1 MKNTTGGGCVL
12 FGEDPEGDKRF
23 WDAILKEAVRK
34 TFEEVYGMNTEKTTI
49 ESQKGTKYSFVGR
62 PDFNRIIRENEGA
75 DVIIV
80 SREDGLL
87 NFIFRVGLFP
97 NGTTATNNN
106 TLTWLMRDS
115 SCYFSYPNKD
125 VDIEACDEMRLP
137 AGWVRYTTRDA
148 AQIKE
153 LRRLA
158 QRFVA
163 LRTGKHTVEALP

>member
-1 MKNTTGGGCVL
+1 MK
-12 FGEDPEGDKRF
+12 
-23 WDAILKEAVRK
+23 
-34 TFEEVYGMNTEKTTI
+34 EKTTI

-87 NFIFRVGLFP
+87 NFLFKVGLLP
-97 NGTTATNNN
+97 SGQTATTNN
-106 TLTWLMRDS
+106 TLTRLMQDAPIFFV
-115 SCYFSYPNKD
+115 CTDMN
-125 VDIEACDEMRLP
+125 LP
-137 AGWVRYTTRDA
+137 AGWVRFTATDERK
-148 AQIKE
+148 IKE

-163 LRTGKHTVEALP
+163 LRTGKHTVEVLPA